1 MNTTLWVLQGLL
13 AAAFLGAGAMKL
25 FTPHEKLAAN
35 PQMGW
40 ASEFTDAQ
48 VKLLGLA
55 EVLGAIGLFAPQWT
69 GILPILTSVAAGALV
84 VLMVGAVAT
93 HVRRKEPPYGPV
105 VFAVLLIAVAVGRA
119 L

>member
-13 AAAFLGAGAMKL
+13 AVVFLGAGAMKL
-25 FTPHEKLAAN
+25 FTPREKLAAN

-40 ASEFTDAQ
+40 ASEFSDAQ

-55 EVLGAIGLFAPQWT
+55 EVLGAIGLLAPQLT
-69 GILPILTSVAAGALV
+69 GILPMLTSVAAGALA
-84 VLMVGAVAT
+84 VLMVGALAT
-93 HVRRKEPPYGPV
+93 HVRRKEPPYGPA
-105 VFAVLLIAVAVGRA
+105 VFAVLLIVVAVGRA